1 MKKLQISLLNI
12 FGIFFLLTILY
23 INNNNNI
30 SYQFIESNNI
40 PQLLPISF
48 NYLTAESMFMN
59 KINLPENQSAL
70 SLGEIKN
77 LVSVGEIVNKNNNTD
92 TFAAYI
98 VMPRAWSA
106 DGP

>member
-59 KINLPENQSAL
+59 KINLPENQ
-70 SLGEIKN
+70 
-77 LVSVGEIVNKNNNTD
+77 
-92 TFAAYI
+92 
-98 VMPRAWSA
+98 
-106 DGP
+106 

>member
-1 MKKLQISLLNI
+1 MKRLKISLLNI
-12 FGIFFLLTILY
+12 SCIFFLLTILY
-23 INNNNNI
+23 ININNNI

-77 LVSVGEIVNKNNNTD
+77 LYYTHYEIK
-92 TFAAYI
+92 
-98 VMPRAWSA
+98 
-106 DGP
+106 G